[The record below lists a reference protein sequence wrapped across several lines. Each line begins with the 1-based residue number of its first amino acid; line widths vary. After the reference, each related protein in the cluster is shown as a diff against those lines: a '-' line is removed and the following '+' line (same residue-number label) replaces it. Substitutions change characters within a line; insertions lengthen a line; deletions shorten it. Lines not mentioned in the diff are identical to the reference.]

1 MRKVMKI
8 VHVDM
13 NKFALNEMQKD
24 ILRIVPE
31 AELHSFQAPNPALA
45 FAEAQGC
52 DVLMTELE
60 LWTEK
65 HGGIRLAK
73 AIEKLNPQVKIIF
86 VTVWCEYEVEQELS
100 ELRVSAFI
108 PKPWKPEKLAAMLRS
123 LSDPAQPHTSM

>member
-1 MRKVMKI
+1 MKI
-8 VHVDM
+8 IHVDA
-13 NKFALNEMQKD
+13 NIYAQKAMQEQIAK
-24 ILRIVPE
+24 IVPQ
-31 AELHSFQAPNPALA
+31 AELHCFRTPEPALE
-45 FAEAQGC
+45 FAHAHGC

-86 VTVWCEYEVEQELS
+86 VTVCDEYEISCVLS
-100 ELRVSAFI
+100 ELCFSGLIR
-108 PKPWKPEKLAAMLRS
+108 KPWKPEKLAAMLRS